1 MDGSCNVFLQIA
13 HESNEV
19 DHDHTATAFHFLTS
33 IFLLVVGVVVVVV
46 AVAVVV
52 GATALSVSMASSE
65 TISILSVVLLCAFFE
80 VSFLGHNNKH
90 PFQNLGFYINP
101 KFFFDSSERD

>member
-1 MDGSCNVFLQIA
+1 MFLQIA

-33 IFLLVVGVVVVVV
+33 IFLLVVVDGV
-46 AVAVVV
+46 VAVVV

-65 TISILSVVLLCAFFE
+65 TISILSVVLLCAFF
-80 VSFLGHNNKH
+80 
-90 PFQNLGFYINP
+90 
-101 KFFFDSSERD
+101 

>member
-33 IFLLVVGVVVVVV
+33 IFLFVDGVVVVAAVVVVVV
-46 AVAVVV
+46 V
-52 GATALSVSMASSE
+52 GAASMASSE
-65 TISILSVVLLCAFFE
+65 TIVISSSSARFFSSLFEASCVSV
-80 VSFLGHNNKH
+80 SRTT
-90 PFQNLGFYINP
+90 FQNLGFQDKP
-101 KFFFDSSERD
+101 

>member
-33 IFLLVVGVVVVVV
+33 IFLLVVGVVVVA

-80 VSFLGHNNKH
+80 VSFLSRTPTINNLFK
-90 PFQNLGFYINP
+90 I
-101 KFFFDSSERD
+101 

>member
-33 IFLLVVGVVVVVV
+33 IFLFVDGGVVVAAAAVVVVVV
-46 AVAVVV
+46 
-52 GATALSVSMASSE
+52 GAASMASSE
-65 TISILSVVLLCAFFE
+65 TIVISSSSSARFFSSLFEACLCLS
-80 VSFLGHNNKH
+80 LGLFK
-90 PFQNLGFYINP
+90 I
-101 KFFFDSSERD
+101 

>member
-33 IFLLVVGVVVVVV
+33 IFLFVDGVVVVVV
-46 AVAVVV
+46 
-52 GATALSVSMASSE
+52 GAASMASSE
-65 TISILSVVLLCAFFE
+65 TIVI
-80 VSFLGHNNKH
+80 
-90 PFQNLGFYINP
+90 
-101 KFFFDSSERD
+101 SSN

>member
-33 IFLLVVGVVVVVV
+33 IFLFVDGVVVAAADVVVVV
-46 AVAVVV
+46 
-52 GATALSVSMASSE
+52 GAASMASSE
-65 TISILSVVLLCAFFE
+65 TIVISSSSARFFSSLFEACLCLS
-80 VSFLGHNNKH
+80 LGLFK
-90 PFQNLGFYINP
+90 I
-101 KFFFDSSERD
+101 